1 MSNIETIIRQ
11 INREFV
17 PQFEEKLR
25 AYLAKQDKEWLIEQI
40 VRLSLDAHSLH
51 EMDRKHVQEEENKK
65 RLQRISRVKE
75 LKLDVDK
82 LTSFIS
88 KYRKVTREQL
98 IEENFLKADAPA
110 KGRELITEEF
120 RSIEGE
126 ELLQFSKDM
135 LFGFLF
141 GDEHLNIYLDRN
153 QRELLSLN
161 VPRYK
166 SAALNFMKASTEIS
180 SLGTWQDPQG
190 AASDTRADNIIMEIE
205 FGETKDELVGD
216 GIVAALKLINN
227 LEVNE
232 EILYGRMSQIEQS
245 TLASQKLM
253 RIQ

>member
-51 EMDRKHVQEEENKK
+51 EMDRKHVQAEENKR
-65 RLQRISRVKE
+65 RLQRLNRVKE
-75 LKLDVDK
+75 MRLDIEKL
-82 LTSFIS
+82 SAFIS
-88 KYRKVTREQL
+88 KYRKITREEL
-98 IEENFLKADAPA
+98 IENKFLKPDAPA

-135 LFGFLF
+135 LFGLLF
-141 GDEHLNIYLDRN
+141 GDENLNIHFDRN

-166 SAALNFMKASTEIS
+166 SNALNFMKASTEIS
-180 SLGTWQDPQG
+180 GLGTWQDPQG
-190 AASDTRADNIIMEIE
+190 AASDMRADNIIMEIE
-205 FGETKDELVGD
+205 FGETKDETVGD
-216 GIVAALKLINN
+216 GIVAALKIINN